1 MLVSYLTA
9 DEVDVV
15 RFIYGGVV
23 CIGKDDTAN
32 YVDNTVKMWLIEP
45 LGASS
50 VTLSFT
56 NFIVED
62 YYDYV
67 EVFQDDNISA
77 TVHELL
83 A

>member
-32 YVDNTVKMWLIEP
+32 YVEWSLMP
-45 LGASS
+45 S
-50 VTLSFT
+50 VCC
-56 NFIVED
+56 E
-62 YYDYV
+62 
-67 EVFQDDNISA
+67 
-77 TVHELL
+77 
-83 A
+83 